1 MLYKSMKSILLAL
14 VLMVPTLTF
23 AAGFLSVYE
32 DLPLPA
38 QLTEVTGSGLSFDS
52 QDGRIVEVE
61 AKGKTDKQSVLSFY
75 ASALPQLGWSVEGPG
90 QYRREQEILRL
101 DVVEAGKGQVTVRF
115 KVSPR

>member
-14 VLMVPTLTF
+14 MALWPALAF

-38 QLTEVTGSGLSFDS
+38 QLTEVTGSALSFDS

-61 AKGKTDKQSVLSFY
+61 AKGKSDKQSVLSFY
-75 ASALPQLGWSVEGPG
+75 ASALPQLGWSLDGPG
-90 QYRREQEILRL
+90 QYRREQEILRI
-101 DVVEAGKGQVTVRF
+101 DVVDSGKGQVTVRF
-115 KVSPR
+115 KVSPK